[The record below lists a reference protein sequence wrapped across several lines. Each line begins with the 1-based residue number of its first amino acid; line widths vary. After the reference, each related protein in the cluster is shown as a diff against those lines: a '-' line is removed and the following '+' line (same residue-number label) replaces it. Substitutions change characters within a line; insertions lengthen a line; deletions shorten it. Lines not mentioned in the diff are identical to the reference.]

1 MPMKQQKIK
10 YIIYV
15 SFVLLSLI
23 FHSCS
28 PKKTET
34 PPTVSAPE
42 KVSVENPPPTKTEKQ
57 PTQVTST
64 ETTHPW
70 VVGKITILNSAG
82 MPLENMAGIATE
94 KPNAFDEPIAR
105 GNLSGSDGISTIQI
119 PKNKR
124 VFIRAWDPILHYF
137 PNNYFEIPPTDADSL
152 EDMQVLM
159 LEASVIEL
167 QLFDKDEQP
176 VVNENVGLMMFHPKL
191 GPWWPCDGHTDESG
205 NIQFKPIPAGMY
217 NLRLKTERGMILEI
231 KEIKI
236 PPASTINLGKIKP
249 S

>member
-1 MPMKQQKIK
+1 MKQQKIK
-10 YIIYV
+10 HIISI

-23 FHSCS
+23 LYSCGSKSTENQTTLS
-28 PKKTET
+28 PPEKTSVENT
-34 PPTVSAPE
+34 PPTI
-42 KVSVENPPPTKTEKQ
+42 TEKQ
-57 PTQVTST
+57 PAQFSNT
-64 ETTHPW
+64 ETANPW

-105 GNLSGSDGISTIQI
+105 GNLSGPDGVSTIQI
-119 PKNKR
+119 PKNKG

-159 LEASVIEL
+159 LEASIIEL
-167 QLFDKDEQP
+167 QLFDKDDQP
-176 VVNENVGLMMFHPKL
+176 VVNENVGLMMYHPKL
-191 GPWWPCDGHTDESG
+191 GPWWPCDGHTDETG
-205 NIQFKPIPAGMY
+205 NIQFRPVPAGMY

-236 PPASTINLGKIKP
+236 APATTVNLGKIKP
-249 S
+249 N